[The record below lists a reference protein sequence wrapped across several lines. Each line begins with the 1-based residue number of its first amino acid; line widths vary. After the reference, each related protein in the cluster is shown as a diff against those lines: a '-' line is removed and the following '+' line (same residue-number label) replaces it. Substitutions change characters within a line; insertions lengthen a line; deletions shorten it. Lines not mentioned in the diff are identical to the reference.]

1 MVGKAS
7 RFRLAFPRFS
17 RSLQCATH
25 GKLKLTLPA
34 MPTIFSRIVAG
45 ELPAFKVA
53 EDADHLAFLDITP
66 LVEGHTLVIPK
77 QEIDYIFDMTPQAL
91 AALHVFAQRVAK
103 GVQAAVPC
111 KRIGVAVIGLEVPHA
126 HIHLI
131 PLNKVSD
138 MNFANPKIK
147 VADDRMR
154 ELAAAIAA
162 QVPGGSGLPTAAAA
176 APAAAPADSNDAT
189 LAQLQKLTQGLNF
202 ISESDAS
209 LEAVSY
215 AAPTGDLPNAQLLQV
230 VGEPAGTPVEKVEL
244 TQFLSN
250 HTADNGVTGSVATA
264 NRFKALQMYL
274 KQELDGVQV
283 YRVGKGPRIHA
294 YALGRDVAG
303 RLAGFKTVLTAT

>member
-1 MVGKAS
+1 
-7 RFRLAFPRFS
+7 
-17 RSLQCATH
+17 
-25 GKLKLTLPA
+25 
-34 MPTIFSRIVAG
+34 MPSIFSRIVAG
-45 ELPAFKVA
+45 ELPAYKVA

-77 QEIDYIFDMTPQAL
+77 KEIDYIFDMTPQAL

-131 PLNKVSD
+131 PMNKVAD

-147 VADDRMR
+147 VPEARMQ

-162 QVPGGSGLPTAAAA
+162 QVPGGSGLPAAPDAAARTA
-176 APAAAPADSNDAT
+176 SPAPAADPNDAT

-202 ISESDAS
+202 ISESDAP

-215 AAPTGDLPNAQLLQV
+215 AAPAGDLPDKQLLEML
-230 VGEPAGTPVEKVEL
+230 GEPADAKVEKVEL
-244 TQFLSN
+244 IPFLSN
-250 HTADNGVTGSVATA
+250 HTADGGVTGSVTLA

-274 KQELDGVQV
+274 KQELDGTQV
-283 YRVGKGPRIHA
+283 YRVGKGPKVHA

-303 RLAGFKTVLTAT
+303 RLAGFKTELTES

>member
-1 MVGKAS
+1 
-7 RFRLAFPRFS
+7 
-17 RSLQCATH
+17 
-25 GKLKLTLPA
+25 
-34 MPTIFSRIVAG
+34 MPSIFSRIIAG
-45 ELPAFKVA
+45 ELPAYKVA

-77 QEIDYIFDMTPQAL
+77 KEVDYIFDLTPQAL

-103 GVQAAVPC
+103 AVQAAVPC

-131 PLNKVSD
+131 PMNKVAD

-147 VADDRMR
+147 VPEARMQ

-162 QVPGGSGLPTAAAA
+162 QVPGGSGLPAPENAAASP
-176 APAAAPADSNDAT
+176 APAADPNDAT
-189 LAQLQKLTQGLNF
+189 LAQLQKLTQGLHF
-202 ISESDAS
+202 ISESDAP
-209 LEAVSY
+209 LAAVSY
-215 AAPTGDLPNAQLLQV
+215 AAPTGDLSDQQLLQV
-230 VGEPAGTPVEKVEL
+230 LGEPAGAKVEKVEL
-244 TQFLSN
+244 IPFLSN
-250 HTADNGVTGSVATA
+250 HTNDEGMTGSLALA

-283 YRVGKGPRIHA
+283 YRVGTGPKVHA

-303 RLAGFKTVLTAT
+303 RLAGFRTELTES